1 MDKAFRKTFRS
12 LTEIST
18 RFDRNSTEQS
28 FRLLKELSSKK
39 LPDGKYLN
47 EYMNLLQ
54 FMLAYPANGKVER
67 LVKSEVSRIASHL
80 KKRPEKKK
88 EIYMNSGLPF
98 TTGNSRFSHDCL
110 RWLME
115 HPDVTVEMDD
125 FNDAVFD
132 LNDVLKLTLPSVER
146 SETTAG
152 LENNDLLT
160 ALKVNDRHKL
170 QFLVEQISTMD
181 SLPYIKDQLFDN
193 LGLYVKLKPRNRN
206 YSLAYNKLD
215 WSPVFYHEELLKKFD
230 APALLNK
237 AIPQPM
243 KLSPAQHKLA
253 LKVIRN
259 AMTLTDRETDP
270 TTYTDENSLRIYQ
283 LERGIAIA
291 LFGITSDRQLPLEN
305 YVGLTLFKNGM
316 PAAYGGCWVFGQR
329 ANFGINVF
337 EPYRG
342 GESGFI
348 ICQLLRLYRQVFSI
362 DHFEVE
368 PYQFGLD
375 NPDGIKSGAFWFYHR
390 FGFRP
395 VDKDLFR
402 LSEMEH
408 KKIQADKNYRS
419 SEKTLIRFT
428 ESNVALRISDV
439 KHRSVPEICS
449 AITTMIARKYKGNR
463 QKAVTHSISN
473 FLKHSGLNM
482 PTGKAELQVLEDMA
496 LWAASTKVM
505 SANRYQKMA
514 ELISAKPTDMYQY
527 QEKLLELFR
536 IG

>member
-1 MDKAFRKTFRS
+1 MDKAFRKAFRS

-18 RFDRNSTEQS
+18 NFDRNSSEQCS
-28 FRLLKELSSKK
+28 RLLKELSAKK
-39 LPDGKYLN
+39 LPDGKFLN
-47 EYMNLLQ
+47 QYMNQLQ
-54 FMLAYPANGKVER
+54 FMLAYPANGKTER
-67 LVKSEVSRIASHL
+67 LVKSEIARIASHL
-80 KKRPEKKK
+80 KKQSEKKK
-88 EIYMNSGLPF
+88 EIFMNSGLPF
-98 TTGNSRFSHDCL
+98 APGNAKFSHDCL

-125 FNDAVFD
+125 FNEAVFD

-152 LENNDLLT
+152 LDNADLFA
-160 ALKVNDRHKL
+160 ALKVKDSHKL
-170 QFLVEQISTMD
+170 QFLIDQLSQLD
-181 SLPYIKDQLFDN
+181 ALPFIKDQLFDN
-193 LGLYVKLKPRNRN
+193 LGLYVKLRPRNRN

-215 WSPVFYHEELLKKFD
+215 WAPVFYHTELLKKFD

-243 KLSPAQHKLA
+243 KLSPVQHRQA

-270 TTYTDENSLRIYQ
+270 TTYTDEHSLRIYQ
-283 LERGIAIA
+283 LERGISIA

-375 NPDGIKSGAFWFYHR
+375 NPDGIKTGAFWFYHR

-402 LSEMEH
+402 LSETEH
-408 KKIQADKNYRS
+408 KRIQADKSYRS

-428 ESNVALRISDV
+428 ESNIALRLSHV
-439 KHRSVPEICS
+439 KHEGVPEICS
-449 AITTMIARKYKGNR
+449 AITTMIARKYKGDR
-463 QKAVTHSISN
+463 KKAVTHSISS
-473 FLKHSGLNM
+473 FLEHSGLSM
-482 PTGKAELQVLEDMA
+482 PSGKAELQVLEDVA
-496 LWAASTKVM
+496 LWAASIKGM
-505 SANRYQKMA
+505 SAKRYQKMA
-514 ELISAKPTDMYQY
+514 ELISAKPTDMYLY
-527 QEKLLELFR
+527 QEKLLALFR
-536 IG
+536 LD